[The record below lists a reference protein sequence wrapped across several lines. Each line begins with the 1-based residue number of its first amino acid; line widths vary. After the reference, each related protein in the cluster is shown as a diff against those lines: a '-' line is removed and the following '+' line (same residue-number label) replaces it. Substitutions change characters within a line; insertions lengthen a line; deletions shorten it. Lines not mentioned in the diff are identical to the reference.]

1 MRGHMS
7 QNKANNWDDVDNPFL
22 ADNSSNCHGV
32 HMVYPPK
39 KPNLGKGRTGEVA
52 KRSESNVKSTVN
64 EAVVS
69 DVNSVKRVFEAEE
82 GRRYKSGNYEYDEK
96 EACKRGVI
104 RALVFLVCMLAVV
117 GALLLP
123 GIEIKK
129 EIIDFLHPKADRL
142 AVAGAFI
149 ALIGCLYKFLY
160 KEDEKYEELITYISL
175 IVTALSVVLLSLG
188 E

>member
-1 MRGHMS
+1 MS
-7 QNKANNWDDVDNPFL
+7 QNKADNWDDTDNPFL
-22 ADNSSNCHGV
+22 ADNSSNCHGA
-32 HMVYPPK
+32 HMVSPPK
-39 KPNLGKGRTGEVA
+39 KPNLKKGCTEEVA

-64 EAVVS
+64 EVIAS
-69 DVNSVKRVFEAEE
+69 DVNSAKKVFETEE
-82 GRRYKSGNYEYDEK
+82 DRRCELENYEFDEK

-104 RALVFLVCMLAVV
+104 RALVFLVCILAVV